1 MLVKLLLIEK
11 YFHRTSHFPTFD
23 LCIKVFLLEEK
34 TFCLLGARLP
44 NFVLTRKHF
53 GDLMCEFGP

>member
-1 MLVKLLLIEK
+1 MLVRLLLIGNTFIEP
-11 YFHRTSHFPTFD
+11 SHLTTFG

-44 NFVLTRKHF
+44 NFVLTRKHL
-53 GDLMCEFGP
+53 GDLICECGP